1 MGDTTFEYPYHPG
14 LIPAAGGP
22 LSMWRYQTLLPRPE
36 VPVRYPLAVGGTPL
50 RVAPARLRVASAPL
64 WLKDETV
71 GPSASNKDRAT
82 ALVIDAALAAGA
94 DTVTTSST
102 GNAAISTA
110 VGAAAAGLRAVIF
123 VPATCHPGKVEAMCR
138 AGALVF
144 KVVEGYRAAFDLS
157 RAAAARF
164 GWADRNTGVNPVT
177 IEAKKTVAF
186 EIWEQL
192 DRRAPDVVVVPVGD
206 GATLVGMA
214 KGFREL
220 RTCGVIDGLPRLIGV
235 QSDRC
240 APLAAAWRGEASAPA
255 RPEETV
261 ADGIAVAEP
270 SVGDWALEEVH
281 TANGSFVTV
290 SDEHMLEA
298 VDLLDSAGVAA
309 EPAGAA
315 ALAGYR
321 RAATTGLVTANER
334 VVALVTGAG
343 LSLEAGPGSPAGR
356 QWTISAD
363 LDTVRHVMA
372 T

>member
-1 MGDTTFEYPYHPG
+1 
-14 LIPAAGGP
+14 
-22 LSMWRYQTLLPRPE
+22 MWRYQALLPRPE

-50 RVAPARLRVASAPL
+50 RVTPVPWRVASAPL

-123 VPATCHPGKVEAMCR
+123 VPATCQPRKVEAMCG

-157 RAAAARF
+157 RAAAAHF
-164 GWADRNTGVNPVT
+164 GWADRNTGVNPAT

-192 DRRAPDVVVVPVGD
+192 DREAPDVVVVPVGD

-220 RTCGVIDGLPRLIGV
+220 RACGQIGGLPRLIGV

-240 APLAAAWRGEASAPA
+240 APVAAAWRGEPGAPA

-261 ADGIAVAEP
+261 ADGIAVADP
-270 SVGDWALEEVH
+270 SVGDWALEEVRAAH
-281 TANGSFVTV
+281 GSFVTV
-290 SDEHMLEA
+290 SDEQMLAA
-298 VDLLDSAGVAA
+298 VDLLGSAGITA

-321 RAATTGLVTANER
+321 CAAETGVLAAPDR
-334 VVALVTGAG
+334 VVALITGAG
-343 LSLEAGPGSPAGR
+343 LSPAARPGVPAGR
-356 QWTISAD
+356 EWTISAD
-363 LDTVRHVMA
+363 LDTVRRHVA
-372 T
+372 AVPGP